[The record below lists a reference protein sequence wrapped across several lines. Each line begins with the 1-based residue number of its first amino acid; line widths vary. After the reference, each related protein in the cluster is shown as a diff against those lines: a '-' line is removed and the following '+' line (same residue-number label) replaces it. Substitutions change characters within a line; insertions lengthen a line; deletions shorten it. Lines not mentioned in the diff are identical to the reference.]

1 MCLIKNCNRSP
12 ARRGLCNA
20 CYQTFYKAIRAKK
33 TTWAK
38 LEKRGLAL
46 SSRVS
51 PAAEAMKMIG
61 GK

>member
-1 MCLIKNCNRSP
+1 MCLIKNCNRIA

-20 CYQTFYKAIRAKK
+20 CYQTFYKRIRAGE

-46 SSRVS
+46 GSRIS
-51 PAAEAMKMIG
+51 PAAAALASK
-61 GK
+61 

>member
-1 MCLIKNCNRSP
+1 MCLIKNCNREA

-20 CYQTFYKAIRAKK
+20 CYQTLYKSVRSGA

-46 SSRVS
+46 ATRVS
-51 PAAEAMKMIG
+51 PASVALNRESK
-61 GK
+61 